1 MNVNAYRKRTVV
13 AVAAAVLLA
22 GGATACDGG
31 KKDGAAAAPS
41 KSASGTPGAS
51 GAQKPVQAE
60 PAAYLEQVK
69 KGSEEITSLRYTMSG
84 SVAGQP
90 VSGDVAMRIKPEVGM
105 SMKMASPEAEGGT
118 VDLRLIGGVMYIGSD
133 GKFLKLDLKSASPDA
148 AAQLDAL
155 GKAGQSGENPADRA
169 NQLQGAKD
177 LKVVGEETVD
187 GQKTTHLSG
196 TVSLDQMKAAAAAAS
211 PEAKE
216 RQDKSVKQLEAQG
229 VRSLVVDM
237 WVDGTNH
244 TKQVRTQG
252 QTAKGPMDVTIK
264 FTEYNK
270 PVDIAAPPA
279 DQVVDLAEMMKNGG
293 AQG

>member
-1 MNVNAYRKRTVV
+1 MSVNAYRKKTVV
-13 AVAAAVLLA
+13 AVAAAVLIA

-31 KKDGAAAAPS
+31 KKDGAAAPA
-41 KSASGTPGAS
+41 KSAAAASGAP
-51 GAQKPVQAE
+51 GAQKPVQVE

-69 KGSEEITSLRYTMSG
+69 KGSEEITSFRYTMSG

-90 VSGDVAMRIKPEVGM
+90 VSGDVAMRVKPEVGM

-118 VDLRLIGGVMYIGSD
+118 VDLRLIGGVMYIGSE
-133 GKFLKLDLKSASPDA
+133 GKFLKLDLKSANPDA

-177 LKVVGEETVD
+177 LKMVGEETID

-196 TVSLDQMKAAAAAAS
+196 TVSLDQMKAAAAAGS

-229 VRSLVVDM
+229 VQSLVVDM

-252 QTAKGPMDVTIK
+252 QTAKGPMDITIK
-264 FTEYNK
+264 FTDYNK
-270 PVDIAAPPA
+270 PVEIAAPPA
-279 DQVVDLAEMMKNGG
+279 DQVVDLAEMMKDGG